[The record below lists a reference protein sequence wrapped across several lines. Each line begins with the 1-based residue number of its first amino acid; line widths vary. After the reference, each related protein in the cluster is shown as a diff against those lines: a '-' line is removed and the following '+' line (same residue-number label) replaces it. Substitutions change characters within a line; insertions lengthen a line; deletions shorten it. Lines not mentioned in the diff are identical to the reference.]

1 MLRCA
6 MRKRT
11 LIAFGLASVFAL
23 NAGTATV
30 DTSWLSKT
38 LDKINNA
45 LGVPNPNTEVT
56 QQSDGKLQLPQ
67 AGERWI
73 LLSENKYYKTYVD
86 RTKVRAV
93 GEAQNRVVYG
103 VFKREFTPIG
113 SQWLGSGG
121 HVSPD
126 VVTVEYLPLAY
137 GVNKTLDYSR
147 REFSIDPSYYD
158 VHGNLVWKGY
168 AGHFTISNIEGVYL
182 GNYVPNSEEEHIKGK
197 LFHMFGWDY

>member
-1 MLRCA
+1 MRYM

-11 LIAFGLASVFAL
+11 TIAFVLASIFAI
-23 NAGTATV
+23 NAGFSTV
-30 DTSWLSKT
+30 EASWLSKI
-38 LDKINNA
+38 LDKIDKA
-45 LGVPNPNTEVT
+45 LGVPNSNTQVT

-73 LLSENKYYKTYVD
+73 LVSENKHYKTYVD

-93 GEAQNRVVYG
+93 GEAQNRIVYG

-113 SQWLGSGG
+113 SHWLGSEGD
-121 HVSPD
+121 VSPD

-137 GVNKTLDYSR
+137 GVNKTLNYSR

-158 VHGNLVWKGY
+158 VHGNLVWKGH
-168 AGHFTISNIEGVYL
+168 AGHFTISNIEGVYI
-182 GNYVPNSEEEHIKGK
+182 GNYVPNSEDEHIKDK

>member
-1 MLRCA
+1 MS
-6 MRKRT
+6 KRT
-11 LIAFGLASVFAL
+11 TIAFVLASIFAI
-23 NAGTATV
+23 NVGSATV
-30 DTSWLSKT
+30 EASWLSKT
-38 LDKINNA
+38 LDKIDKA
-45 LGVPNPNTEVT
+45 LGVPNSNTQVT

-73 LLSENKYYKTYVD
+73 LVSENKHYKTYVD

-93 GEAQNRVVYG
+93 GEAQNRIVYG

-113 SQWLGSGG
+113 SHWLGSEGD
-121 HVSPD
+121 VSPD

-137 GVNKTLDYSR
+137 GVNKTLNYSR

-158 VHGNLVWKGY
+158 VHGNLVWKGH
-168 AGHFTISNIEGVYL
+168 AGHFTISNIEGVYI
-182 GNYVPNSEEEHIKGK
+182 GNYVPNSEDEHIKDK

>member
-1 MLRCA
+1 

-30 DTSWLSKT
+30 DASWLSKT
-38 LDKINNA
+38 LDKINDA

-56 QQSDGKLQLPQ
+56 QQSDEKLQLPQ

-137 GVNKTLDYSR
+137 RVNKTLDCSR

-168 AGHFTISNIEGVYL
+168 AGHFTISN
-182 GNYVPNSEEEHIKGK
+182 
-197 LFHMFGWDY
+197 

>member
-1 MLRCA
+1 MS
-6 MRKRT
+6 KRT
-11 LIAFGLASVFAL
+11 TIAFVLASIFAI
-23 NAGTATV
+23 NAGSATV
-30 DTSWLSKT
+30 EASWLSKT
-38 LDKINNA
+38 LDKIDKA
-45 LGVPNPNTEVT
+45 LGVPNSNTQVT

-73 LLSENKYYKTYVD
+73 LVSENKHYKTYVD

-93 GEAQNRVVYG
+93 GEAQNRIVYG
-103 VFKREFTPIG
+103 VFKREFIPIG
-113 SQWLGSGG
+113 SHWLGSEGD
-121 HVSPD
+121 VNPD

-158 VHGNLVWKGY
+158 VHGNLVWKGH
-168 AGHFTISNIEGVYL
+168 AGHFTITNIEGVYI
-182 GNYVPNSEEEHIKGK
+182 GNYVPNSEDEHIKDK

>member
-1 MLRCA
+1 MS
-6 MRKRT
+6 KRT
-11 LIAFGLASVFAL
+11 TIAFVLASIFAI
-23 NAGTATV
+23 NVGSATV
-30 DTSWLSKT
+30 EASWLSKT
-38 LDKINNA
+38 LDKIDKA
-45 LGVPNPNTEVT
+45 LGVPNSNTQVT

-73 LLSENKYYKTYVD
+73 LVSENKHYKTYVD

-93 GEAQNRVVYG
+93 GEAQNRIVYG

-113 SQWLGSGG
+113 SHWLGSEGD
-121 HVSPD
+121 VSPD

-137 GVNKTLDYSR
+137 GVNKTLNYLR

-158 VHGNLVWKGY
+158 VHGNLVWKGH
-168 AGHFTISNIEGVYL
+168 AGHFTISNIEGVYI
-182 GNYVPNSEEEHIKGK
+182 GNYVPNSEDEHIKDK

>member
-1 MLRCA
+1 
-6 MRKRT
+6 MRYIMSKRT
-11 LIAFGLASVFAL
+11 TIAFVLACIFAI
-23 NAGTATV
+23 NAGSATV
-30 DTSWLSKT
+30 EASWLSKT
-38 LDKINNA
+38 LDKIDKA
-45 LGVPNPNTEVT
+45 LGVPNSNTQVT

-73 LLSENKYYKTYVD
+73 LVSENKHYKTYVD

-93 GEAQNRVVYG
+93 GEAQNRIVYG

-113 SQWLGSGG
+113 SHWLGSEGD
-121 HVSPD
+121 VNPD

-158 VHGNLVWKGY
+158 VHGNLVWKGH
-168 AGHFTISNIEGVYL
+168 AGHFTITNIEGLYI
-182 GNYVPNSEEEHIKGK
+182 GHYVPNSEDEHIKDK

>member
-1 MLRCA
+1 MS
-6 MRKRT
+6 KRT
-11 LIAFGLASVFAL
+11 TIAFVLASIFAI
-23 NAGTATV
+23 NAGSATV
-30 DTSWLSKT
+30 EASWLSKT
-38 LDKINNA
+38 LDKIDKA
-45 LGVPNPNTEVT
+45 LGVPNSNTQVT

-73 LLSENKYYKTYVD
+73 LVSENKHYKTYVD

-93 GEAQNRVVYG
+93 GEAQNRIVYG

-113 SQWLGSGG
+113 SHWLGSEGD
-121 HVSPD
+121 VSPD

-137 GVNKTLDYSR
+137 GVNKTLNYSR

-158 VHGNLVWKGY
+158 VQGNLVWKGH
-168 AGHFTISNIEGVYL
+168 AGHFTISNIEGVYI
-182 GNYVPNSEEEHIKGK
+182 GNYVPNSEDEHIKDK

>member
-1 MLRCA
+1 MS
-6 MRKRT
+6 KRT
-11 LIAFGLASVFAL
+11 TIAFVLASIFAI
-23 NAGTATV
+23 NAGSATV
-30 DTSWLSKT
+30 EASWLSKT
-38 LDKINNA
+38 LDKIDKA
-45 LGVPNPNTEVT
+45 LGVPNSNTQVT

-73 LLSENKYYKTYVD
+73 LVSENKHYKTYVD

-93 GEAQNRVVYG
+93 GEAQNRIVYG

-113 SQWLGSGG
+113 SHWLGSEGD
-121 HVSPD
+121 VNPD

-158 VHGNLVWKGY
+158 VHGNLVWKGH
-168 AGHFTISNIEGVYL
+168 AGHFTITNIEGVYI
-182 GNYVPNSEEEHIKGK
+182 GNYVPNSEDEHIKDK
-197 LFHMFGWDY
+197 LFHIFGWDY

>member
-1 MLRCA
+1 
-6 MRKRT
+6 MRYIMSKRT
-11 LIAFGLASVFAL
+11 TIAFVLASIFAI
-23 NAGTATV
+23 NAGSATV
-30 DTSWLSKT
+30 EASWLSKT
-38 LDKINNA
+38 LDKIDKA
-45 LGVPNPNTEVT
+45 LGVPNSNTQVT

-73 LLSENKYYKTYVD
+73 LVSENKHYKTYVD

-93 GEAQNRVVYG
+93 GEAQNRIVYG

-113 SQWLGSGG
+113 SHWLGSEGD
-121 HVSPD
+121 VNPD

-158 VHGNLVWKGY
+158 VHGNLVWKGH
-168 AGHFTISNIEGVYL
+168 AGHFTITNIEGVYI
-182 GNYVPNSEEEHIKGK
+182 GNYVPNSEDEHIKDK
-197 LFHMFGWDY
+197 LFHIFGWDY

>member
-1 MLRCA
+1 MS
-6 MRKRT
+6 KRT
-11 LIAFGLASVFAL
+11 TIAFVLASIFAI
-23 NAGTATV
+23 NVGSATV
-30 DTSWLSKT
+30 EASWLSKT
-38 LDKINNA
+38 LDKIDKA
-45 LGVPNPNTEVT
+45 LGVPNSNTQVT

-73 LLSENKYYKTYVD
+73 LVSENKHYKTYVD

-93 GEAQNRVVYG
+93 GEAQNRIVYG

-113 SQWLGSGG
+113 SHWLGSEGD
-121 HVSPD
+121 VSPD

-137 GVNKTLDYSR
+137 GVNKTFNYSR

-158 VHGNLVWKGY
+158 VHGNLVWKGH
-168 AGHFTISNIEGVYL
+168 AGHFTISNIEGVYI
-182 GNYVPNSEEEHIKGK
+182 GNYVPNSEDEHIKDK